1 MTLVLGADGEGV
13 LWPARDAGSMRRKQR
28 FLRGRLAANRVA
40 LLETGITKKSETK
53 NSYRYFF
60 PSVFFVGVYLRSLLL
75 GAGDC

>member
-40 LLETGITKKSETK
+40 LL
-53 NSYRYFF
+53 
-60 PSVFFVGVYLRSLLL
+60 
-75 GAGDC
+75 